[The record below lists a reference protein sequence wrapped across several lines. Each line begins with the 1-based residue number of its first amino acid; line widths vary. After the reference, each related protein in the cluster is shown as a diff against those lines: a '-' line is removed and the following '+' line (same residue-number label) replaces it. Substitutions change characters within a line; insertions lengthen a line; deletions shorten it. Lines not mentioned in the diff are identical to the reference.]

1 MATSYELLYE
11 IGAATVERQERAVT
25 AIYTRIVPVA
35 AAGTAAAAFLTKPA
49 FEGHLDDLRCLVA
62 VVGLL
67 GALML
72 LVGFVVTLWTR
83 KFAVVTV
90 GGVLEGVRA
99 EASKQR
105 LQLGDSDWLHST
117 VANLLEQARQHNE
130 KELEKLEGSFLV
142 ALMGLAVEATC
153 LALAAGP
160 LAS

>member
-49 FEGHLDDLRCLVA
+49 FGGHLDDLRALVA
-62 VVGLL
+62 VVSLL

-90 GGVLEGVRA
+90 GGVRA
-99 EASKQR
+99 EASKQT

-117 VANLLEQARQHNE
+117 VANLLEEARQHNE